1 MRDRETEL
9 HYYPK
14 AMLSLQGLSHV
25 LCIAPHPD
33 DEVLGCGGA
42 LALFARQGV
51 QVQSVIVTSGDKALG
66 AASAEHAA
74 EREQESRRAAQ
85 ILGSEPP
92 QFLLFEDRALRYS
105 SALVDALGQAMQSHL
120 VPNLPALLLLPSLS
134 EPHPDHQ
141 AVALAGL
148 TAAQNWLGPL
158 RVLYYEVGAP
168 LHPNTYLDIST
179 VAGTKWQAVAQFGSQ
194 LTLESYETHAKAFAS
209 LRSFGLGSGC
219 VAAEA
224 FFEVDLKKVKLS
236 GPRAALPQWPWVRS
250 RLELANASQDLPLV
264 SVLVRSMDRSSL
276 AETLA
281 SVAQQT
287 YANIEVVVVNATAR
301 VHSPLSYV
309 PAHLQLRLIDPHNPL
324 GLDRPVAANLALEE
338 AQGSLAL
345 FLDDDDLIAPEHLQR
360 LVQALHEQPRAT
372 GAYSGV
378 QVVREDGEVLREY
391 DSPWSRQRLA
401 CINFLPIH
409 AVLFRMDAVRERHI
423 RFDTSLPVLE
433 DWDFWRQ
440 LCSDREL
447 VHCPGV
453 TAVYRQGLGQSGLS
467 DPANENHWK
476 AWHLQLLLRYQSQ
489 VPLKDT
495 VELLAWHAVE
505 LDNLGDQLS
514 QLRWTQK
521 ALQQQLAQSH
531 QARELLQQEL
541 ENFSH
546 QIRLVLDDKEAQL
559 HRFAQES
566 QQALDDKE
574 AQLQRFAQESQ
585 QALDDKEAQVQHA
598 DLQRQK
604 LQEML
609 AAMQAWRRWRW
620 IEAIRRILG
629 RK

>member
-1 MRDRETEL
+1 
-9 HYYPK
+9 
-14 AMLSLQGLSHV
+14 
-25 LCIAPHPD
+25 
-33 DEVLGCGGA
+33 
-42 LALFARQGV
+42 
-51 QVQSVIVTSGDKALG
+51 
-66 AASAEHAA
+66 
-74 EREQESRRAAQ
+74 
-85 ILGSEPP
+85 
-92 QFLLFEDRALRYS
+92 
-105 SALVDALGQAMQSHL
+105 
-120 VPNLPALLLLPSLS
+120 
-134 EPHPDHQ
+134 
-141 AVALAGL
+141 
-148 TAAQNWLGPL
+148 
-158 RVLYYEVGAP
+158 
-168 LHPNTYLDIST
+168 
-179 VAGTKWQAVAQFGSQ
+179 
-194 LTLESYETHAKAFAS
+194 
-209 LRSFGLGSGC
+209 
-219 VAAEA
+219 
-224 FFEVDLKKVKLS
+224 
-236 GPRAALPQWPWVRS
+236 
-250 RLELANASQDLPLV
+250 
-264 SVLVRSMDRSSL
+264 MDRSSL

-287 YANIEVVVVNATAR
+287 YSNIEVVVVNATAR

-447 VHCPGV
+447 AHCPGV

-476 AWHLQLLLRYQSQ
+476 AWHLQLLQRYQSQ

-514 QLRWTQK
+514 QLRWAQK

-546 QIRLVLDDKEAQL
+546 QIRQVLDDKEAQL

-574 AQLQRFAQESQ
+574 AQLQRFAQKNQ